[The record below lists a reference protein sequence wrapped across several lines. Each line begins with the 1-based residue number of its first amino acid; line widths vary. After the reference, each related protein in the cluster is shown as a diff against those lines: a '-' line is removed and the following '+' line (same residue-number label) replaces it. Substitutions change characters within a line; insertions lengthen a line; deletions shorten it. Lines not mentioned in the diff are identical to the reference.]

1 MQNPEMHRLQEELTA
16 LQAVRPDDLDARVA
30 ADLDLVRL
38 RLDYLANQAG
48 ITISTSPY
56 LDFLERLRCPAT
68 PAMAA
73 SA

>member
-1 MQNPEMHRLQEELTA
+1 MQNPEMRRLQAELAA
-16 LQAVRPDDLDARVA
+16 LQAVRPEDLDARVA

-38 RLDYLANQAG
+38 RLDYLADQAG
-48 ITISTSPY
+48 IAVTTSPY

-68 PAMAA
+68 PALAA